1 MNVNVA
7 HSQVALNSGR
17 KCDGVRSVR
26 RTVESITKM
35 GKMEGRDPA
44 PTTVLSIVND
54 SASALQ
60 ARLDIGN
67 GLTVAEVQRDNVAG
81 QSERLDQLRLDCVA
95 VLSRPH
101 HR

>member
-26 RTVESITKM
+26 RTVELITKM

-44 PTTVLSIVND
+44 PS
-54 SASALQ
+54 
-60 ARLDIGN
+60 
-67 GLTVAEVQRDNVAG
+67 
-81 QSERLDQLRLDCVA
+81 CVID
-95 VLSRPH
+95 RK
-101 HR
+101 

>member
-26 RTVESITKM
+26 RTVESITKN
-35 GKMEGRDPA
+35 GQDGGRDPA

-60 ARLDIGN
+60 ARLNIGN
-67 GLTVAEVQRDNVAG
+67 GLTVT
-81 QSERLDQLRLDCVA
+81 
-95 VLSRPH
+95 
-101 HR
+101 